1 MNLYQESRK
10 ADELSLFRKE
20 ELYSE
25 SRKADKLSL
34 FRKVELYSESRKV
47 DGNPK
52 GGRQMRTRRVARLC
66 MYITHMKTEYRVKV
80 SPGCK
85 NCFDI
90 F

>member
-34 FRKVELYSESRKV
+34 FRKVELYSESRKA
-47 DGNPK
+47 DGNPE
-52 GGRQMRTRRVARLC
+52 GNQ
-66 MYITHMKTEYRVKV
+66 MKTEYRVKV